1 MSGWRLRQDLCG
13 RRARAGVMV
22 AAVAVAV
29 ASLGTVALGSGSAS
43 GREGTRSTDL
53 AYAVAA
59 GRDGKLTVAGL
70 STHRGRDFALAR
82 YTAAGRL
89 DRRFGTGG
97 KVLTD
102 FGGARSYAGAS
113 SLAIRPDGRIV
124 VAGYAYVTPRSYPGF
139 AIARYTVAGKLD
151 HTFGQNGKVVTYF
164 DSARRASAAKAVAIQ
179 RDGKVVAVGHSHDSP
194 SFGRFRFALARYTLR
209 GRLDRSFGRGG
220 TVQTDFGARGDAI
233 ADAAAIQPDG
243 KIVAAGHVSRDS
255 GTVVALARYN
265 ADGTLDRSFGQGGR
279 VETKVGEGFSY
290 ASGLVVQPDGKL
302 VAAGRAHVSPDGNFA
317 LVRYS
322 ADGKLDPSFGDG
334 GTVVTNVGNAWALAI
349 QRDRK
354 LVTAGTN
361 GGRRYREFA
370 LARWTADG
378 SLDPSFGRNGK
389 VQTAFV
395 TAATANAVLV
405 RADGKIVAAG
415 TVGGR
420 DFALARYT
428 GGGRLDRG
436 FGSGGK
442 VLTDFGSVWAIRRR

>member
-1 MSGWRLRQDLCG
+1 MSGWRLRKDLFG
-13 RRARAGVMV
+13 RRARAAVMV

-43 GREGTRSTDL
+43 GRQGTRSTDL

-113 SLAIRPDGRIV
+113 SLAIRPDGKIV
-124 VAGYAYVTPRSYPGF
+124 VAGYASVPPRSYPGF
-139 AIARYTVAGKLD
+139 AIARYTVAGRLD
-151 HTFGQNGKVVTYF
+151 RTFGQNGKVVTYF
-164 DSARRASAAKAVAIQ
+164 DSGRRASVSAVSIQ
-179 RDGKVVAVGHSHDSP
+179 RDGKVVAVGSSSDSP
-194 SFGRFRFALARYTLR
+194 SFGRFRFALARYTSR

-220 TVQTDFGARGDAI
+220 TVETDFGARSGAI

-243 KIVAAGHVSRDS
+243 KIVAAGYVSRDS

-317 LVRYS
+317 LVRYG
-322 ADGKLDPSFGDG
+322 ADGRLDPSFGDG

-361 GGRRYREFA
+361 GGRRYPEFA
-370 LARWTADG
+370 LARWMGDG
-378 SLDPSFGRNGK
+378 SPDPSFGRGGK
-389 VQTAFV
+389 LRTVFHA
-395 TAATANAVLV
+395 AATANAVVV

-415 TVGGR
+415 TVAGR
-420 DFALARYT
+420 TSRSPATPAAADSTEASEAAARC
-428 GGGRLDRG
+428 
-436 FGSGGK
+436 
-442 VLTDFGSVWAIRRR
+442 